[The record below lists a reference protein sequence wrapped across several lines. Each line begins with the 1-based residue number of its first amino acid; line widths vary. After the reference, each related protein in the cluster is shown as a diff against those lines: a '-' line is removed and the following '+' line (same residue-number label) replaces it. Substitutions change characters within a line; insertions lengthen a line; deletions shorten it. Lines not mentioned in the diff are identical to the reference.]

1 MDVYKVL
8 KNEIFTISGTPHT
21 VTYQVPPTSST
32 QVGGGSGPVVSP
44 LAASVNTQTLVTSVF
59 VCNVDA
65 ESPADFS
72 LAVSNYDSVSPIVT
86 TLYNDVRIYGGDSAE
101 LNLNLTLKSLDEVI
115 FTGTQYSSV
124 TPSIHVTIFGIEMV
138 TGVGPR
144 G

>member
-8 KNEIFTISGTPHT
+8 KNESFTISGTPHT
-21 VTYQVPPTSST
+21 VTYQVPPTAST
-32 QVGGGSGPVVSP
+32 QVGGGAGPVVSP
-44 LAASVNTQTLVTSVF
+44 LSASVNIQTLVTSVF

-86 TLYNDVRIYGGDSAE
+86 TLYNDVRIYGGQSAE
-101 LNLNLTLKSLDEVI
+101 FDLNLTLKSLDELI

-124 TPSIHVTIFGIEMV
+124 TPSIHVTIFGIEIT
-138 TGVGPR
+138 TGNGPHA
-144 G
+144 